1 MFTYEQIQRLNDLEL
16 GVYNYVIQHIETVRT
31 MKIRELADNA
41 HVSTTTV
48 LNFCNK
54 MDCKGYSEFKIKL
67 QLLHEKEGLAELTD
81 DTVAMMDFF
90 KKINTD
96 DFKNQINHSAEI
108 IANASS
114 VFFYGIGS
122 SGILGQYGARYL
134 SNMGIYATHIND
146 PFYPIP
152 QEVKE
157 NTILIVLSVSGETSM
172 VLHRVSEYKQNNF
185 KIISIT
191 NSDSSTLSK
200 ISDGAVGYY
209 MPIEK
214 KGPIHNITTQVPV
227 VHIIETLARKAF
239 EIRNR
244 KD

>member
-1 MFTYEQIQRLNDLEL
+1 MFTYEQIQSLNDLEF
-16 GVYNYVIQHIETVRT
+16 GVYNYVIQHIVDVRT

-54 MDCKGYSEFKIKL
+54 MGCKGYSEFKIKL
-67 QLLHEKEGLAELTD
+67 QLMHEKEELAELTD

-96 DFKNQINHSAEI
+96 DFKDQINHSAKI

-152 QEVKE
+152 QEVRD

-227 VHIIETLARKAF
+227 IHIIETLARKAF
-239 EIRNR
+239 EIKNQE
-244 KD
+244 

>member
-1 MFTYEQIQRLNDLEL
+1 MFTYEQIQSLNDLEF
-16 GVYNYVIQHIETVRT
+16 GVYNYVIQHIVEVRT

-54 MDCKGYSEFKIKL
+54 MGCKGYSEFKIKL
-67 QLLHEKEGLAELTD
+67 QLMHEKEELAELTD

-96 DFKNQINHSAEI
+96 DFKDQINHSAEI

-152 QEVKE
+152 QEVKD

-227 VHIIETLARKAF
+227 IHIIETLARKAF
-239 EIRNR
+239 EIKNQP
-244 KD
+244 

>member
-1 MFTYEQIQRLNDLEL
+1 MFTYEQIQSLNDLEL
-16 GVYNYVIQHIETVRT
+16 GVYNYVIQHIVDVRT

-54 MDCKGYSEFKIKL
+54 MGCKGYSEFKIKL
-67 QLLHEKEGLAELTD
+67 QLMHEKEELAELTD

-96 DFKNQINHSAEI
+96 EFKDQIKHSAEI

-227 VHIIETLARKAF
+227 IHIIETLARKAF
-239 EIRNR
+239 EIKNQP
-244 KD
+244 

>member
-1 MFTYEQIQRLNDLEL
+1 MFTYEQIQSLNDLEF
-16 GVYNYVIQHIETVRT
+16 GVYNYVIQHIVEVRT

-54 MDCKGYSEFKIKL
+54 MGCKGYSEFKIKL
-67 QLLHEKEGLAELTD
+67 QLMHEKEELAELTD

-96 DFKNQINHSAEI
+96 DFKDQINHSAEI

-227 VHIIETLARKAF
+227 IHIIETLARKAF
-239 EIRNR
+239 EIKNQP
-244 KD
+244 

>member
-16 GVYNYVIQHIETVRT
+16 GVYNYVIQHIVEVRT

-67 QLLHEKEGLAELTD
+67 QLMKEKEELAELTD

-96 DFKNQINHSAEI
+96 EFKDQINHSAEM

-134 SNMGIYATHIND
+134 SSVGIYATHIND

-152 QEVKE
+152 QEVKD

-227 VHIIETLARKAF
+227 IHIIETLARKAL
-239 EIRNR
+239 EIRNQE
-244 KD
+244 

>member
-1 MFTYEQIQRLNDLEL
+1 MFTYEQIQSLNDLEF
-16 GVYNYVIQHIETVRT
+16 GVYNYVIQHIVDVRT

-54 MDCKGYSEFKIKL
+54 MGCKGYSEFKIKL
-67 QLLHEKEGLAELTD
+67 QLMHEKEELAELTD

-96 DFKNQINHSAEI
+96 DFKDQINHSAEI

-152 QEVKE
+152 QEVRD

-227 VHIIETLARKAF
+227 IHIIETLARKAF
-239 EIRNR
+239 EIKNQE
-244 KD
+244 